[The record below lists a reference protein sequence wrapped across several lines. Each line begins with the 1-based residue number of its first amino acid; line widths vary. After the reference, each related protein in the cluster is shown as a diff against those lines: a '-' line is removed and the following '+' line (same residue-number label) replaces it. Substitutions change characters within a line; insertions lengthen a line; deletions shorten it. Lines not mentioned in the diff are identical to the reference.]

1 MVRRRAD
8 GHSLCAC
15 AKWCVFMGVS
25 AGAGVRWRGVPQNM
39 AVLSAQSYAQG
50 SVLLLEILCCVEGGL
65 RNLWKK
71 SQNEGSFRS
80 VRTSDDVENCFRV
93 KISTSYE

>member
-1 MVRRRAD
+1 
-8 GHSLCAC
+8 
-15 AKWCVFMGVS
+15 MGVS
-25 AGAGVRWRGVPQNM
+25 AGGAYHKTWRYSLRKVR
-39 AVLSAQSYAQG
+39 
-50 SVLLLEILCCVEGGL
+50 CCCLKYCVVSKEGYVIYG
-65 RNLWKK
+65 KK

>member
-1 MVRRRAD
+1 
-8 GHSLCAC
+8 
-15 AKWCVFMGVS
+15 MGVS
-25 AGAGVRWRGVPQNM
+25 AGVRWRGVPQNM
-39 AVLSAQSYAQG
+39 AVLSAQG